1 MRFED
6 AMKFSLFSKDR
17 LFLIGLSSL
26 ILSVY
31 LCSILLNYA
40 SSEIKVGNLIATLV
54 FIAALVSLSFVISAK
69 KHPPLLWATRGW
81 LILSV
86 LFCFLAAVFTAAE
99 AELSGFFGNLVGY
112 GIMLFV
118 SPYFGFFYFLKNSV
132 MVGLLSMLVSFI
144 LLFLPLCVRS
154 IAERRK
160 LMKQY
165 E

>member
-1 MRFED
+1 
-6 AMKFSLFSKDR
+6 MKFSLFSKDR
-17 LFLIGLSSL
+17 IILFGSSSL
-26 ILSVY
+26 MLSVY
-31 LCSILLNYA
+31 VCSVLLNYA
-40 SSEIKVGNLIATLV
+40 SSEIKIGNLLATLV
-54 FIAALVSLSFVISAK
+54 FISALVALSFFISAK

-99 AELSGFFGNLVGY
+99 AELSGFIGSLVGY

-118 SPYFGFFYFLKNSV
+118 SPYFGFFYIIKSSV
-132 MVGLLSMLVSFI
+132 MVGLISMLVSFI
-144 LLFLPLCVRS
+144 LLFLPTCTRTF
-154 IAERRK
+154 IEKRK

>member
-1 MRFED
+1 M
-6 AMKFSLFSKDR
+6 
-17 LFLIGLSSL
+17 
-26 ILSVY
+26 LSVY
-31 LCSILLNYA
+31 ICAVLLNYA
-40 SSEIKVGNLIATLV
+40 SSEIKIGNLIATLI
-54 FIAALVSLSFVISAK
+54 FLAALVVLSFFMSSK

-81 LILSV
+81 LILSI

-118 SPYFGFFYFLKNSV
+118 SPYFGFFYIIKDSIF
-132 MVGLLSMLVSFI
+132 VGLLSMLVSFI
-144 LLFLPLCVRS
+144 LLFLPMFLNRML
-154 IAERRK
+154 EKRK

>member
-1 MRFED
+1 
-6 AMKFSLFSKDR
+6 MKFSLFSKDR
-17 LFLIGLSSL
+17 LFLIGLSSV

-31 LCSILLNYA
+31 ICSILLNYA

-54 FIAALVSLSFVISAK
+54 FISALVGLSFFISAK

-99 AELSGFFGNLVGY
+99 AEISGFIGSLVGY

-118 SPYFGFFYFLKNSV
+118 SPYFGFFYIIKSSV
-132 MVGLLSMLVSFI
+132 MVGLISMLVSFM
-144 LLFLPLCVRS
+144 LLFLPTCTRTF
-154 IAERRK
+154 IEKRK

>member
-1 MRFED
+1 
-6 AMKFSLFSKDR
+6 MKFTLFSRER
-17 LFLIGLSSL
+17 LFLIGSSSL
-26 ILSVY
+26 MLSVY
-31 LCSILLNYA
+31 ICAVLLNYA
-40 SSEIKVGNLIATLV
+40 SSEIKIGNLIATLI
-54 FIAALVSLSFVISAK
+54 FLAALVVLSFFMSSK

-81 LILSV
+81 LILSI

-118 SPYFGFFYFLKNSV
+118 SPYFGFFYIIKDSIF
-132 MVGLLSMLVSFI
+132 VGLLSMLVSFI
-144 LLFLPLCVRS
+144 LLFLPMFLNRML
-154 IAERRK
+154 EKRK

>member
-1 MRFED
+1 
-6 AMKFSLFSKDR
+6 MKSSLFSKDR
-17 LFLIGLSSL
+17 IFLIGTSTL

-31 LCSILLNYA
+31 ICSILLNYA
-40 SSEIKVGNLIATLV
+40 SSEIIVCNLIATIV
-54 FIAALVSLSFVISAK
+54 FITAVVILSFFISAK

-86 LFCFLAAVFTAAE
+86 LFSFVAAVFTAAE

-118 SPYFGFFYFLKNSV
+118 SPYFGFFYIINSSV
-132 MVGLLSMLVSFI
+132 LVGLLSMLVSFI
-144 LLFLPLCVRS
+144 LLFLPMS
-154 IAERRK
+154 IRAFIEKRA
-160 LMKQY
+160 LIKQY